1 MGHFYKEANMR
12 KSRIFLAV
20 AAVLAAMTVAFVSC
34 AHNDDEKETSVQL
47 SFRMMRALVDDET
60 IEEEE
65 TGYTLTATIDGKEKY
80 EQTKPVQIG
89 KETAIEFK
97 DVRANSKIR
106 VHLRLRNLENETI
119 YFGDS
124 AEIIVKPGENNV
136 NVTMHSSTIY
146 VSEDGSDEKSGSSK
160 ESAMKTLESAF
171 KKMSEISNDDIDWT
185 IYVSGKISGTSNLES
200 VSAKSVTI
208 TAKGDS
214 AILDGGK
221 ETKDGATG
229 SVLAI
234 AENIEFPVTVS
245 GITMQNG
252 RSRIGAGFD
261 MAGKGTATLIEC
273 TITDNEATNDGD
285 KKANGGGIRVVNGS
299 LVLKNTK
306 VNNNKSEYNAGGIH
320 FNGKEL
326 TMDDGSEISGNTA
339 VYTAGGICV
348 NNGVFTMNG
357 GRISGNRATPGI
369 EKTDSAGNVTSG
381 NSQGGGIRLTGGS
394 AEKDGGKMILIDGE
408 ISGNIAE
415 GENGAGGGIDVT
427 NGTLIVK
434 GGAISANKA
443 ERRAG
448 AILLTADLSAVTIED
463 GIISENE
470 AVGVK
475 VTDKTSSSYGQNN
488 ACAGAIFLTKG
499 TLTISGGKI
508 TGNISNH
515 NAGAINQDN
524 GTFLMTGGEIS
535 GNTAMSNGGGIYINR
550 STFTM
555 TGGKITKNKAV
566 SYKYE
571 NASGEEKTQGG
582 NGGGINMNRGT
593 FIFKGGEISENEAT
607 KCGGGIFQNGKVDEG
622 EAGAAITELRG
633 GVIKNN
639 TVKEC
644 GGGINI
650 SSQNAKFF
658 MYSGEISGN
667 KCTTDDETYS
677 NRGGGIFCKEGTF
690 TMSGGKISSN
700 TATSNS
706 KGGGIYIQ
714 KGNLSLSGKITISD
728 NEANSASQIFV
739 QNTASSATFEY
750 NDDERGKTT
759 LEFRHGKDEN
769 GNSYGNAELDMNIT
783 DGKLADESDTDA
795 LSRAFKLTSE
805 DSEENSG
812 TTSGSS
818 GSTTNYTRDTT
829 TWSEDDFIEAFTAAA
844 TATDP
849 DATEFKLQ
857 GNVTLTKTFISS
869 NYGDADA
876 YVTINGQGKYGIE
889 IRSSTASFKNVT
901 FNNGAGSR
909 VNGDTYQA
917 FGMIYWNG
925 GDGMLTFDSCS
936 FSDSKTEGDVGG
948 GALALFGKGSVTISA
963 CTFSRNSADHGAAID
978 IGGADRV
985 SIEDSIFSENTAGN
999 NCDIYC
1005 GGSEATVSGSGNI
1018 SDFANPYQYYDD
1030 SKACVELFS
1039 ETGTREQ

>member
-1 MGHFYKEANMR
+1 MR

-20 AAVLAAMTVAFVSC
+20 AAVLAAMTVAFISC
-34 AHNDDEKETSVQL
+34 AHNDDEKETSVQF
-47 SFRMMRALVDDET
+47 SFRMTRALVDDET
-60 IEEEE
+60 IDEEE
-65 TGYTLTATIDGKEKY
+65 TGYTLTASIDGKEKD

-124 AEIIVKPGENNV
+124 EEITVKPGENNV
-136 NVTMHSSTIY
+136 SVTMHSSTIY

-185 IYVSGKISGTSNLES
+185 IYVSGKISGTSTLES

-221 ETKDGATG
+221 ETKDSATG

-261 MAGKGTATLIEC
+261 MAGKGTATLIDC
-273 TITDNEATNDGD
+273 TITDNEAINDGD
-285 KKANGGGIRVVNGS
+285 KSANGGGIRVVNGS

-566 SYKYE
+566 SYTYTT
-571 NASGEEKTQGG
+571 ADGTEKTQGG

-739 QNTASSATFEY
+739 SNSASSATFEY
-750 NDDERGKTT
+750 NGETI
-759 LEFRHGKDEN
+759 EFLYG
-769 GNSYGNAELDMNIT
+769 SYGNAELDMNIT

-805 DSEENSG
+805 DSEESSG

-818 GSTTNYTRDTT
+818 GSTTNYTRDTK
-829 TWSEDDFIEAFTAAA
+829 TWSEDEFLAAFAEASNAA
-844 TATDP
+844 TSSEAGT
-849 DATEFKLQ
+849 FSLQ
-857 GNVTLTKTFISS
+857 GNVTLTKDFDITD
-869 NYGDADA
+869 YGSGNASIIID
-876 YVTINGQGKYGIE
+876 GQGMYGIQ
-889 IRSSTASFKNVT
+889 IKSQNASFKNVT
-901 FNNGAGSR
+901 FKNGAGSR
-909 VNGDTYQA
+909 VNGDKYQA

-925 GDGMLTFDSCS
+925 ETSLTLEGCNFIGGV
-936 FSDSKTEGDVGG
+936 TEGDVGG
-948 GALALFGKGSVTISA
+948 GALALFGNGSVTISN
-963 CTFSRNSADHGAAID
+963 CTFTKNSSTHGAAID

-1005 GGSEATVSGSGNI
+1005 GGSGATVSGSGNI

-1030 SKACVELFS
+1030 SKACDELFS
-1039 ETGTREQ
+1039 ETGIRE

>member
-1 MGHFYKEANMR
+1 MR

-34 AHNDDEKETSVQL
+34 AHNDDEKETSVQF
-47 SFRMMRALVDDET
+47 SFRMTRALVDDET
-60 IEEEE
+60 IDEEE
-65 TGYTLTATIDGKEKY
+65 TGYTLTASIDGKEKD

-89 KETAIEFK
+89 KETSIEFK

-124 AEIIVKPGENNV
+124 EEITVKPGENNV
-136 NVTMHSSTIY
+136 SVTMHSSTIY

-185 IYVSGKISGTSNLES
+185 IYVSGKISGTSTLES

-273 TITDNEATNDGD
+273 TITDNEAINDGD
-285 KKANGGGIRVVNGS
+285 NKANGGGIRVVNGS

-326 TMDDGSEISGNTA
+326 TMDDGSEVSGNSSECN
-339 VYTAGGICV
+339 AGGI
-348 NNGVFTMNG
+348 N
-357 GRISGNRATPGI
+357 
-369 EKTDSAGNVTSG
+369 
-381 NSQGGGIRLTGGS
+381 
-394 AEKDGGKMILIDGE
+394 
-408 ISGNIAE
+408 
-415 GENGAGGGIDVT
+415 
-427 NGTLIVK
+427 
-434 GGAISANKA
+434 
-443 ERRAG
+443 
-448 AILLTADLSAVTIED
+448 
-463 GIISENE
+463 
-470 AVGVK
+470 
-475 VTDKTSSSYGQNN
+475 
-488 ACAGAIFLTKG
+488 
-499 TLTISGGKI
+499 
-508 TGNISNH
+508 
-515 NAGAINQDN
+515 
-524 GTFLMTGGEIS
+524 
-535 GNTAMSNGGGIYINR
+535 
-550 STFTM
+550 
-555 TGGKITKNKAV
+555 
-566 SYKYE
+566 
-571 NASGEEKTQGG
+571 
-582 NGGGINMNRGT
+582 
-593 FIFKGGEISENEAT
+593 
-607 KCGGGIFQNGKVDEG
+607 QNGKDDEANA
-622 EAGAAITELRG
+622 EAIVEIKG

-639 TVKEC
+639 TAQK
-644 GGGINI
+644 GGGLYI
-650 SSQNAKFF
+650 SQKFASAYL
-658 MYSGEISGN
+658 YSGEISGN
-667 KCTTDDETYS
+667 ESSKNGAGVLVD
-677 NRGGGIFCKEGTF
+677 KGTF
-690 TMSGGKISSN
+690 TMSGGSISENKSTSGNAGGVYVSQREDTGTFGTFTMTGGSITAN
-700 TATSNS
+700 TSS
-706 KGGGIYIQ
+706 SPGYGIFSCG
-714 KGNLSLSGKITISD
+714 KVSLSGDFTISGNVLDEQTQSAQIKSKND
-728 NEANSASQIFV
+728 NMLIEFTANGTKYKKVLSHSNQYSGEFYSDIIKGTIDISEDEIPNYFKNEGDDEDTANSS
-739 QNTASSATFEY
+739 
-750 NDDERGKTT
+750 
-759 LEFRHGKDEN
+759 
-769 GNSYGNAELDMNIT
+769 
-783 DGKLADESDTDA
+783 
-795 LSRAFKLTSE
+795 TS
-805 DSEENSG
+805 
-812 TTSGSS
+812 T
-818 GSTTNYTRDTT
+818 YTRNTT
-829 TWSEDDFIEAFTAAA
+829 TWSEDEFIEAFRAAA
-844 TATDP
+844 NATGD
-849 DATEFKLQ
+849 DAVFNLQ
-857 GNVTLTKTFISS
+857 GNVTLTKNFISS
-869 NYGDADA
+869 DYGNENSQVMID
-876 YVTINGQGKYGIE
+876 GQGKYGIE

-909 VNGDTYQA
+909 VHGDTYQA

-1005 GGSEATVSGSGNI
+1005 GGSEATVSGSGNT

-1030 SKACVELFS
+1030 SKACDELFS
-1039 ETGTREQ
+1039 KTGTREQ